1 MKRYSRHIALSE
13 VGLLGQLK
21 ISESKVLV
29 IGAGGLGAPLLLYLT
44 AAGIGTIGIV
54 DFDTVSLSNLQRQ
67 VLFREQDLNLNK
79 ADIAKARLRARN
91 SEINITSYPVALSTS
106 NALEILKTYDI
117 VVDCTDNFRTRY
129 LINDACVK
137 LNKPFV
143 FAAIYKFE
151 GQLSVFNYAGGPTY
165 RCLFPSPP
173 KAGEV
178 PNCEEAGV
186 LGVLPGILGAYQAN
200 EVLKIILNIGEV
212 LSGKLV
218 SINLLTNQQKSFQF
232 KKNKTLIKQV
242 IQEELS
248 YIELNDCKITH
259 EKKH

>member
-54 DFDTVSLSNLQRQ
+54 DFDTISLSNLQRQ
-67 VLFREQDLNLNK
+67 VLYREQDLNLNK
-79 ADIAKARLRARN
+79 ADIAKACLRARN

-165 RCLFPSPP
+165 RCLFPLPP

-232 KKNKTLIKQV
+232 KKNKPLIKQV

-248 YIELNDCKITH
+248 YIELNDCKITN

>member
-1 MKRYSRHIALSE
+1 MKRYSRHITLSE
-13 VGLLGQLK
+13 VGLIGQLK
-21 ISESKVLV
+21 IAESKVLV
-29 IGAGGLGAPLLLYLT
+29 IGAGGLGAPLLLYLN
-44 AAGIGTIGIV
+44 AAGVGTIGIV

-67 VLFREQDLNLNK
+67 VLFREQDLDLNK
-79 ADIAKARLRARN
+79 ADIAKELLSARN
-91 SEINITSYPVALSTS
+91 SELNIKSYPVALTTS
-106 NALEILKTYDI
+106 NALEIIKPYDI

-129 LINDACVK
+129 LINDACIK

-165 RCLFPSPP
+165 RCLFPTPP

-186 LGVLPGILGAYQAN
+186 MGVLPGILGTYQAN
-200 EVLKIILNIGEV
+200 EVLKMILNLGEV

-218 SINLLTNQQKSFQF
+218 SINLLTNQQNSFQF
-232 KKNKTLIKQV
+232 KRNESLVKQV
-242 IQEELS
+242 IEEDLS
-248 YIELNDCKITH
+248 YIELNDCNINA
-259 EKKH
+259 

>member
-1 MKRYSRHIALSE
+1 MKRYSRHITLSE
-13 VGLLGQLK
+13 VGLIGQLK
-21 ISESKVLV
+21 IAESKVLV
-29 IGAGGLGAPLLLYLT
+29 IGAGGLGAPLLLYLN
-44 AAGIGTIGIV
+44 AAGVGTIGIV

-67 VLFREQDLNLNK
+67 VLFREQDLDLNK
-79 ADIAKARLRARN
+79 ADIAKELLSTRN
-91 SEINITSYPVALSTS
+91 SELNITSYPVALTTS
-106 NALEILKTYDI
+106 NALEIIKPYDI

-129 LINDACVK
+129 LINDACIK

-165 RCLFPSPP
+165 RCLFPTPP

-186 LGVLPGILGAYQAN
+186 MGVLPGILGTYQAN
-200 EVLKIILNIGEV
+200 EVLKMILNLGEV

-218 SINLLTNQQKSFQF
+218 SINLLTNQQNSFQF
-232 KKNKTLIKQV
+232 RRNESLVKQV
-242 IQEELS
+242 IEEDLS
-248 YIELNDCKITH
+248 YIELNDCNINA
-259 EKKH
+259 

>member
-1 MKRYSRHIALSE
+1 MKRYSRHITLSE
-13 VGLLGQLK
+13 VGLIGQLK
-21 ISESKVLV
+21 IAESKILV

-44 AAGIGTIGIV
+44 AAGVGTIGIV

-67 VLFREQDLNLNK
+67 VLFREQDLDLNK
-79 ADIAKARLRARN
+79 ADIAKELLSTRN
-91 SEINITSYPVALSTS
+91 SELNITSYPVALTTS
-106 NALEILKTYDI
+106 NALEIIKPYDI

-129 LINDACVK
+129 LINDACIK

-151 GQLSVFNYAGGPTY
+151 GQLSVFNYAEGPTY
-165 RCLFPSPP
+165 RCLFPTPP

-186 LGVLPGILGAYQAN
+186 MGVLPGILGTYQAN
-200 EVLKIILNIGEV
+200 EVLKMILNLGEV

-218 SINLLTNQQKSFQF
+218 SINLLTNQQNSFQF
-232 KKNKTLIKQV
+232 RRNESLVKQV
-242 IQEELS
+242 IEEDLS
-248 YIELNDCKITH
+248 YIELNDCNINA
-259 EKKH
+259 

>member
-1 MKRYSRHIALSE
+1 MKRYSRHITLSE
-13 VGLLGQLK
+13 VGLIGQLK
-21 ISESKVLV
+21 IAESKILV

-44 AAGIGTIGIV
+44 AAGVGTIGIV

-67 VLFREQDLNLNK
+67 VLFREQDLDLNK
-79 ADIAKARLRARN
+79 ADIAKELLSTRN
-91 SEINITSYPVALSTS
+91 SELNITSYPVALTTS
-106 NALEILKTYDI
+106 NALEIIKPYDI

-129 LINDACVK
+129 LINDACIK

-165 RCLFPSPP
+165 RCLFPTPP

-186 LGVLPGILGAYQAN
+186 MGVLPGILGTYQAN
-200 EVLKIILNIGEV
+200 EVLKMILNLGEV

-218 SINLLTNQQKSFQF
+218 SINLLTNQQNSFQF
-232 KKNKTLIKQV
+232 RRNESLVKQV
-242 IQEELS
+242 IEEDLS
-248 YIELNDCKITH
+248 YIELNDCNINA
-259 EKKH
+259 

>member
-1 MKRYSRHIALSE
+1 MKRYSRHITLSE
-13 VGLLGQLK
+13 VGLIGQLK
-21 ISESKVLV
+21 IAESKVLV

-44 AAGIGTIGIV
+44 AAGVGTIGIV

-67 VLFREQDLNLNK
+67 VLFREQDLDLNK
-79 ADIAKARLRARN
+79 ADIAKELLSTRN
-91 SEINITSYPVALSTS
+91 SELNITSYPVALTTS
-106 NALEILKTYDI
+106 NALEIIKPYDI

-129 LINDACVK
+129 LINDACIK

-165 RCLFPSPP
+165 RCLFPTPP

-186 LGVLPGILGAYQAN
+186 MGVLPGILGTYQAN
-200 EVLKIILNIGEV
+200 EVLKMILNLGEV

-218 SINLLTNQQKSFQF
+218 SINLLTNQQNSFQF
-232 KKNKTLIKQV
+232 RRNESLVKQV
-242 IQEELS
+242 IEEDLS
-248 YIELNDCKITH
+248 YIELNDCNINA
-259 EKKH
+259 

>member
-1 MKRYSRHIALSE
+1 MKRYSRHITLSE

-21 ISESKVLV
+21 IAESKVLV

-44 AAGIGTIGIV
+44 AAGVGTIGIV
-54 DFDTVSLSNLQRQ
+54 DFDMVSLSNLQRQ
-67 VLFREQDLNLNK
+67 VLFGEQDLHLNK
-79 ADIAKARLRARN
+79 ANIAKELLSARN
-91 SEINITSYPVALSTS
+91 SELNITSYPVALTTS
-106 NALEILKTYDI
+106 NALEIIKPYDI

-129 LINDACVK
+129 LINDACIK

-165 RCLFPSPP
+165 RCLFPTPP

-186 LGVLPGILGAYQAN
+186 MGVLPGILGTYQAN
-200 EVLKIILNIGEV
+200 EVLKMILNLGEV

-218 SINLLTNQQKSFQF
+218 SINLLTNQQNSFQF
-232 KKNKTLIKQV
+232 RRNESLVKQV
-242 IQEELS
+242 IEEDLS
-248 YIELNDCKITH
+248 YIELNDCNINA
-259 EKKH
+259 

>member
-1 MKRYSRHIALSE
+1 MKRYSRHITLSE
-13 VGLLGQLK
+13 VGLIGQLK
-21 ISESKVLV
+21 IAESKVLV

-44 AAGIGTIGIV
+44 AAGVGTIGIV
-54 DFDTVSLSNLQRQ
+54 DSDTVSLSNLQRQ
-67 VLFREQDLNLNK
+67 VLFREQDLDLNK
-79 ADIAKARLRARN
+79 ADIAKELLSARN
-91 SEINITSYPVALSTS
+91 SELNITAYPVALSTS
-106 NALEILKTYDI
+106 NALEIIKPYDI

-129 LINDACVK
+129 LINDACIK

-165 RCLFPSPP
+165 RCLFPTPP

-186 LGVLPGILGAYQAN
+186 MGVLPGILGTYQAN
-200 EVLKIILNIGEV
+200 EVLKMILNLGEV

-218 SINLLTNQQKSFQF
+218 SINLLTNQQNSFQF
-232 KKNKTLIKQV
+232 RRNESLVKQV
-242 IQEELS
+242 IEEDLS
-248 YIELNDCKITH
+248 YIELNDCKINA
-259 EKKH
+259 

>member
-54 DFDTVSLSNLQRQ
+54 DFDTISLSNLQRQ
-67 VLFREQDLNLNK
+67 VLYREQDLNLNK

-165 RCLFPSPP
+165 RCLFPLPP

-232 KKNKTLIKQV
+232 KKNKPLIKQV

-248 YIELNDCKITH
+248 YIELNDCKITN

>member
-1 MKRYSRHIALSE
+1 MKRYSRHITLSE
-13 VGLLGQLK
+13 VGLIGQLK
-21 ISESKVLV
+21 IAESKILV
-29 IGAGGLGAPLLLYLT
+29 IGAGGLGAPLLLYLN
-44 AAGIGTIGIV
+44 AAGVGTIGIV

-67 VLFREQDLNLNK
+67 VLFREQDLDLNK
-79 ADIAKARLRARN
+79 ADIAKELLSTRN
-91 SEINITSYPVALSTS
+91 SELNITSYPVALTTS
-106 NALEILKTYDI
+106 NALEIIKPYDI

-129 LINDACVK
+129 LINDACIK

-165 RCLFPSPP
+165 RCLFPTPP

-186 LGVLPGILGAYQAN
+186 MGVLPGILGTYQAN
-200 EVLKIILNIGEV
+200 EVLKMILNLGEV

-218 SINLLTNQQKSFQF
+218 SINLLTNQQNSFQF
-232 KKNKTLIKQV
+232 RRNESLVKQV
-242 IQEELS
+242 IEEDLS
-248 YIELNDCKITH
+248 YIELNDCNINA
-259 EKKH
+259 